1 MDNKV
6 TSIKVNTKIR
16 DLANKLK
23 RKYKYKSYVELL
35 EDCLMYFDE
44 KELDPK
50 DAKKPIHELVTET
63 RNTLVSFQKTFES
76 KKLMPILFEL
86 KQQYLSTNLTM
97 QDFIN
102 YSTKYNNH
110 LLDVLENFDQNKENN
125 RPVFRDK
132 IEDNIEGI
140 TNENKINSID
150 NNLEE
155 LKVLFAEFDKSKT
168 AKFSEGQNMYQYD
181 VMSYNLYMDKIRL
194 ILNRK

>member
-1 MDNKV
+1 MENKV
-6 TSIKVNTKIR
+6 TSIKVNSHIR
-16 DLANKLK
+16 DIANKLK

-35 EDCLMYFDE
+35 EDCLNYFDE
-44 KELDPK
+44 KELHPK

-63 RNTLVSFQKTFES
+63 RNTLVAFQKTFES

-102 YSTKYNNH
+102 YSTKYNTH
-110 LLDVLENFDQNKENN
+110 LLDVLENIPQNKIKSTTIFE
-125 RPVFRDK
+125 DK
-132 IEDNIEGI
+132 IEDKIGI
-140 TNENKINSID
+140 TANEITPNFIE

-155 LKVLFAEFDKSKT
+155 LKILFAEFDKTKT
-168 AKFSEGQNMYQYD
+168 AKFSEGQNVFQYD
-181 VMSYNLYMDKIRL
+181 MMSYNMYMDKIRL